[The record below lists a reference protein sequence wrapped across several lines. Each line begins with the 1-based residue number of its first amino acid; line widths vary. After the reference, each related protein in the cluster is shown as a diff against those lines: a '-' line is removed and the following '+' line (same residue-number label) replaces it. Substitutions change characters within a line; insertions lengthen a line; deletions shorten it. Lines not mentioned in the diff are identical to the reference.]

1 MSRSNILEQILGVLR
16 TSSIAEERSND
27 VKSKFWAT
35 YKKVS
40 DEYDDDFLN
49 RAHGDIGIILT
60 FAGLLSAAICTF
72 IGGMQPD
79 SGDTTNALLVQLIQV
94 TVHGSSAVPDIS
106 NLSSTTL
113 YPSST
118 AWAQTLAY
126 IALALSILAAFGA
139 VVGKQ

>member
-1 MSRSNILEQILGVLR
+1 MSRSDILEQILSVLR
-16 TSSIAEERSND
+16 TSSIAEELSND

-40 DEYDDDFLN
+40 DEYDNDFLA

-60 FAGLLSAAICTF
+60 FAGLLSAVISTF

-79 SGDTTNALLVQLIQV
+79 SRDTTNALLVQLIQV
-94 TVHGSSAVPDIS
+94 IVDGPSAVHDIGNLSPTTRYSSSAV
-106 NLSSTTL
+106 
-113 YPSST
+113 
-118 AWAQTLAY
+118 WVQTLAY
-126 IALALSILAAFGA
+126 SGLALSILAAFGA